1 MVLFDSVSRIF
12 RVCALAEGSLI
23 WRRQPFKNLVPEWG
37 VMASYQDDW
46 QLGSIARE
54 RGCLSASSCKLKVMH
69 IWKPAL
75 GPGVGSLKDHLV
87 QTVVGSVSNCLDC

>member
-1 MVLFDSVSRIF
+1 MVLFDFVLRMF
-12 RVCALAEGSLI
+12 RVHALAEGSPI
-23 WRRQPFKNLVPEWG
+23 WRRQALENLVPECG
-37 VMASYQDDW
+37 VRASYQDDQ
-46 QLGSIARE
+46 QLGSTARG

-69 IWKPAL
+69 IQKPAA